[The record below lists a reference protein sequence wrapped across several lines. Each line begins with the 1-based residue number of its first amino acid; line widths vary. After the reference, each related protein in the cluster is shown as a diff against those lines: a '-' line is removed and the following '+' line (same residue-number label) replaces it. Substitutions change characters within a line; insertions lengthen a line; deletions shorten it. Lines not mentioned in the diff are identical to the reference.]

1 MLRFPPNPASVW
13 WHREGQFS
21 LLQILAS
28 FPRCFQQTKSKRDS
42 ASDLLTQM
50 HKSIF
55 IRPFPF
61 LAPAAMSEMQLWPFR
76 ESIKRTPWKQLP
88 RVITAVPL
96 PVFIWSP
103 FTDTSHD
110 CSSGLQAALSPTIL
124 SSSEK
129 GWARTDV
136 DRSSPGWNQY
146 PSYEILLPCRFPMRN
161 NTGVPQRNFFIYK

>member
-21 LLQILAS
+21 LLQTLAS

-55 IRPFPF
+55 ISPFPF
-61 LAPAAMSEMQLWPFR
+61 LAPAAMSEMRLWPFR
-76 ESIKRTPWKQLP
+76 ESMKPNPWKQLP
-88 RVITAVPL
+88 QVITAVPVL
-96 PVFIWSP
+96 
-103 FTDTSHD
+103 SHMVTFHWHFAWLQL
-110 CSSGLQAALSPTIL
+110 SGLQATLSPAIL

-129 GWARTDV
+129 GWACRDV
-136 DRSSPGWNQY
+136 DIFSPGWNQY
-146 PSYEILLPCRFPMRN
+146 PSYEILLPCRFLMRN
-161 NTGVPQRNFFIYK
+161 NTGVPQWNFFIYK